1 MCPSARCPRP
11 WSTTPWWQDGC
22 CVVYVADWIVG
33 EIGMSPEPLVASPLP
48 IALGANALERGA
60 LSGLVKESQEL
71 LQRIPL

>member
-1 MCPSARCPRP
+1 
-11 WSTTPWWQDGC
+11 
-22 CVVYVADWIVG
+22 VVYVADWIVG